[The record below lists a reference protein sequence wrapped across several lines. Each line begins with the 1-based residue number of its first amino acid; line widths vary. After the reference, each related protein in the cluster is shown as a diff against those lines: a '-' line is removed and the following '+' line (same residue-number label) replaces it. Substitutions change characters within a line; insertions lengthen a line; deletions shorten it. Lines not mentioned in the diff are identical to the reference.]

1 MSWTACDALNISSLD
16 KEVFEI
22 IQSLVG
28 DLTEED
34 TKILIE
40 RLKKERED
48 DE

>member
-1 MSWTACDALNISSLD
+1 MSNED

-22 IQSLVG
+22 IQSLLG

-48 DE
+48 DGRFTS

>member
-1 MSWTACDALNISSLD
+1 MSNED

-22 IQSLVG
+22 IQSVLG

-34 TKILIE
+34 AKILIE
-40 RLKKERED
+40 QLKKEREE

>member
-1 MSWTACDALNISSLD
+1 MSNED

-22 IQSLVG
+22 IQSLLG

-40 RLKKERED
+40 RLKKEREEE

>member
-1 MSWTACDALNISSLD
+1 MSNED

-22 IQSLVG
+22 IQSVLG

-34 TKILIE
+34 AKILIE

>member
-1 MSWTACDALNISSLD
+1 MSNED

-22 IQSLVG
+22 IQSLLG

>member
-1 MSWTACDALNISSLD
+1 MSNED

-22 IQSLVG
+22 IQSLLG

-40 RLKKERED
+40 RLKKERE
-48 DE
+48 EEGE

>member
-1 MSWTACDALNISSLD
+1 MSNED

-22 IQSLVG
+22 IQSLLG

-40 RLKKERED
+40 QLKKERED

>member
-1 MSWTACDALNISSLD
+1 MSNED

-22 IQSLVG
+22 IQSLLG

-34 TKILIE
+34 AKILIE

>member
-1 MSWTACDALNISSLD
+1 MSNED

-22 IQSLVG
+22 IQSLLG

-34 TKILIE
+34 AKILIE

-48 DE
+48 DERLR

>member
-1 MSWTACDALNISSLD
+1 MSNED

-22 IQSLVG
+22 IQSVLG

-48 DE
+48 DDK